1 MKYFDLMTKHL
12 SIFLALVALCCL
24 QYNVYAQ
31 RAENL
36 NLNKIVQPPYN
47 CYGALADGCPNA
59 EKLGFKV
66 GLQCY
71 TFTKYTFFEAIDLV
85 RALGLHYIEP
95 TSGTRICKGM
105 DMRVGNMTPEW
116 RKKVKE

>member
-47 CYGALADGCPNA
+47 WYVHWDCIILS
-59 EKLGFKV
+59 LR
-66 GLQCY
+66 Q
-71 TFTKYTFFEAIDLV
+71 
-85 RALGLHYIEP
+85 EP
-95 TSGTRICKGM
+95 VSAKAWI
-105 DMRVGNMTPEW
+105 
-116 RKKVKE
+116 